1 MTVKFTLK
9 EARKSKDWS
18 QERLARESG
27 VSVSYVQKIEQNQ
40 VRRIALDTVDKLC
53 HALECD
59 ISDLLVFIK
68 DVQNDAIDEQVANHD
83 FLT

>member
-9 EARKSKDWS
+9 EARKLKEWS
-18 QERLARESG
+18 QERLAKESG

-53 HALECD
+53 HALDCD
-59 ISDLLVFIK
+59 ISDLLVFTK
-68 DVQNDAIDEQVANHD
+68 DVPNDHQP
-83 FLT
+83 T